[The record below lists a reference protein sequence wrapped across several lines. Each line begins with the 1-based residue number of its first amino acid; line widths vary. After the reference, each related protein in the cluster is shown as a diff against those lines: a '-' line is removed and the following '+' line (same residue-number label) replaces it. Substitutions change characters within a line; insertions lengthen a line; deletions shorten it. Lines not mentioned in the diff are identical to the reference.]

1 MNEEQMTQLTAEL
14 RAFNQLQ
21 STSDVQAITDA
32 YNGVLATVQL
42 IMLNNDNPDGHDRAW
57 SLLKDDAYK
66 ELAAIQEGRSGALA
80 DLKLR
85 ISQVGHLL
93 LGPMNWTS
101 DEQ

>member
-1 MNEEQMTQLTAEL
+1 MNEEQKTQLTAEL

-21 STSDVQAITDA
+21 STSGVQAITDA

-66 ELAAIQEGRSGALA
+66 ELAAIQEGYPGALD
-80 DLKLR
+80 DLKLK

-93 LGPMNWTS
+93 LGPMK
-101 DEQ
+101 